1 MKQKQKNLI
10 KDLPM
15 DPLEFSQQE
24 YASSDHMNVLMDSN
38 ACPGTTPTAKIS
50 ENLEKVEPLMF

>member
-1 MKQKQKNLI
+1 
-10 KDLPM
+10 M

-24 YASSDHMNVLMDSN
+24 YASSNHMNVLMDSN